1 MPHMAGH
8 REEDTNAEGT
18 NSGGLLGGI
27 IPDALLPFLDLAT
40 SSYLSSENIGNV
52 ENYGKQA
59 VDMANL
65 LTSQAAS
72 RGTFQPFTVTS
83 GLANVG
89 TTAEGGFNVNL
100 SPEQQALQSDLLS
113 QAQSAFGEIGADRAT
128 REQEIYNNLVA
139 LRQPQQEREQS
150 ELAQRIQA
158 QGRTGLMTSA
168 YGGTPEQL
176 AMNKAIQEQRSA
188 DALMA
193 MSQAGQERTQAFELG
208 QGLLGASYNPQR
220 QALDMLELGRGVAQI
235 PAGLQQQVLSSTAE
249 LGGLGLQGYLQAAE
263 LAAGER
269 TARDQN
275 LAGLLTGTDYS
286 TADVNGESILKA
298 LLKKAFGDSLFG

>member
-1 MPHMAGH
+1 MSSLSELLESLG
-8 REEDTNAEGT
+8 RNYLTN
-18 NSGGLLGGI
+18 
-27 IPDALLPFLDLAT
+27 
-40 SSYLSSENIGNV
+40 ENIGNTEGV
-52 ENYGKQA
+52 GIGA
-59 VDMANL
+59 LTTANL
-65 LTSQAAS
+65 LADQAAA

-83 GLANVG
+83 NLANVG

-100 SPEQQALQSDLLS
+100 SPEQQALQSGLLS

-193 MSQAGQERTQAFELG
+193 MTQAGQERTQAFKLG
-208 QGLLGASYNPQR
+208 QGLLDTSYNPQR

-235 PAGLQQQVLSSTAE
+235 PAGLQQQVLASTAE
-249 LGGLGLQGYLQAAE
+249 LGETGLQGFIKASE
-263 LAAGER
+263 LATTER
-269 TARDQN
+269 TKRDQN
-275 LAGLLTGTDYS
+275 LADLLF
-286 TADVNGESILKA
+286 SI
-298 LLKKAFGDSLFG
+298 F